1 MAVSQWN
8 ENMKNSKVLIL
19 KDNYNS
25 FEQYYLDK
33 LNECGID
40 AEFYYT
46 SSSMLRKVFTHY
58 ALPFESLWYGGWKN
72 NLDTYDCIIVFDSLH
87 SANLLK
93 YIRKKYRKRLIFWHW
108 NPIKRDKDISIWAET
123 KKMCEHWT
131 FNPSDAERY
140 EMNLN
145 NQFFFYQNQEDVSK
159 GESAFF
165 VGTDKG
171 RYEKIVAIS
180 DDLKGMGIAID
191 FHVISMNGNDTRKY
205 IEKTYME
212 YSDVMSH
219 IRKSKAVVEI
229 VQDGQNGLTARALE
243 AMFFETKLITNN
255 REIRNFNFYNDND
268 IFIIGEDNN
277 DRLDAFLHTPFQPIE
292 KKALYQYDANG
303 WLDNFMRRK

>member
-1 MAVSQWN
+1 MN
-8 ENMKNSKVLIL
+8 ILIL

-33 LNECGID
+33 LNECGVD
-40 AEFYYT
+40 AEFYYI
-46 SSSMLRKVFTHY
+46 SSSILRKVFTHY

-87 SANLLK
+87 SINLFK
-93 YIRKKYRKRLIFWHW
+93 YIRKRYRKRLIFWHW
-108 NPIKRDKDISIWAET
+108 NPIKKDKEISIWKET

-131 FNPSDAERY
+131 FNPSDVEKY
-140 EMNLN
+140 GMNLN
-145 NQFFFYQNQEDVSK
+145 NQFFFYQNQKDISK
-159 GESAFF
+159 EESAFF

-180 DDLKGMGIAID
+180 DDLKDRGISID
-191 FHVISMNGNDTRKY
+191 FHIVSMNCNDTRKY

-212 YSDVMSH
+212 YSEVMSH

-255 REIRNFNFYNDND
+255 REIRNFNFYNDNN
-268 IFIIGEDNN
+268 IFIIGEDNS
-277 DRLDAFLHTPFQPIE
+277 DRLDSFLHTPFQPIE
-292 KKALYQYDANG
+292 KEALYQYDANG
-303 WLDNFMRRK
+303 WLNNFMRRK

>member
-1 MAVSQWN
+1 MTVSQWD

-33 LNECGID
+33 LNESGID

-46 SSSMLRKVFTHY
+46 SSSVLRRAFTHY
-58 ALPFESLWYGGWKN
+58 ALPFESLWYGAWKN
-72 NLDTYDCIIVFDSLH
+72 NLDKYDYIIVFDSLH
-87 SANLLK
+87 SINLLK
-93 YIRKKYRKRLIFWHW
+93 YIRKRYRKRLIFWHW
-108 NPIKRDKDISIWAET
+108 NPIKKDKDISIWEET

-131 FNPSDAERY
+131 FNPSDAEKY
-140 EMNLN
+140 GMNLN
-145 NQFFFYQNQEDVSK
+145 NQFFFYQNQEDISK
-159 GESAFF
+159 EESAFF

-171 RYEKIVAIS
+171 RYKKIVAIS
-180 DDLKGMGIAID
+180 DDLTNMGIAID
-191 FHVISMNGNDTRKY
+191 FHIISMNCNDTRKY

-212 YSDVMSH
+212 YSEVMSH
-219 IRKSKAVVEI
+219 IRKSKVVVEI

-255 REIRNFNFYNDND
+255 REICNFNFYNDNN

-292 KKALYQYDANG
+292 KEVLYQYDANG

>member
-1 MAVSQWN
+1 MN
-8 ENMKNSKVLIL
+8 ILIL

-33 LNECGID
+33 LNECGVD

-93 YIRKKYRKRLIFWHW
+93 YIRKRYRKRLIFWHW
-108 NPIKRDKDISIWAET
+108 NPIKKDKDIAILEET
-123 KKMCEHWT
+123 NKICEHWT
-131 FNPSDAERY
+131 FNPNDAKKY
-140 EMNLN
+140 GMNLN

-159 GESAFF
+159 EETVFF

-180 DDLKGMGIAID
+180 DNLKNTGMAID
-191 FHVISMNGNDTRKY
+191 FHVISMDYNDTRKY
-205 IEKTYME
+205 VEKTYME
-212 YSDVMSH
+212 YDEVISH

-243 AMFFETKLITNN
+243 AMFFETKLITSNK
-255 REIRNFNFYNDND
+255 EIRNFNFYNSRN

-277 DRLDAFLHTPFQPIE
+277 DSLDTFLHMPFESIDR
-292 KKALYQYDANG
+292 KKLYPYDANG
-303 WLDNFMRRK
+303 WINNFMRRK

>member
-1 MAVSQWN
+1 MN
-8 ENMKNSKVLIL
+8 ILIL

-33 LNECGID
+33 LNECGVD

-93 YIRKKYRKRLIFWHW
+93 YIRKRYRKRLIFWHW
-108 NPIKRDKDISIWAET
+108 NPIKKDKDIAILEET
-123 KKMCEHWT
+123 NKICEHWT
-131 FNPSDAERY
+131 FNPNDAKKY
-140 EMNLN
+140 GMNLN

-159 GESAFF
+159 EEAVFF

-171 RYEKIVAIS
+171 RYEKIVTIS
-180 DDLKGMGIAID
+180 DNLKNTGMVID
-191 FHVISMNGNDTRKY
+191 FHVISMDYNDTRKY
-205 IEKTYME
+205 VEKTYME
-212 YSDVMSH
+212 YDEVISH

-243 AMFFETKLITNN
+243 AMFFETKLITSNK
-255 REIRNFNFYNDND
+255 EIRNFNFYNSRN

-277 DRLDAFLHTPFQPIE
+277 DSLDTFLHMPFESIDR
-292 KKALYQYDANG
+292 KKLYPYDANG
-303 WLDNFMRRK
+303 WINNFMRRK

>member
-46 SSSMLRKVFTHY
+46 SSSMLRKAFTHY

-108 NPIKRDKDISIWAET
+108 NPIKMDKDISIWAET

-131 FNPSDAERY
+131 FNPSDAEKY
-140 EMNLN
+140 GMNLN
-145 NQFFFYQNQEDVSK
+145 NQFFFYQNQEDISK
-159 GESAFF
+159 EESAFF

-180 DDLKGMGIAID
+180 DDLKDRGIAID
-191 FHVISMNGNDTRKY
+191 FHIVSMNCNDTRKY

-277 DRLDAFLHTPFQPIE
+277 DRLDVFLHTPFQPIE

>member
-46 SSSMLRKVFTHY
+46 SSSMLRKAFTHY

-72 NLDTYDCIIVFDSLH
+72 NLDTYDYIIVFDSLH

-108 NPIKRDKDISIWAET
+108 NPIKMDKDISIWAET

-131 FNPSDAERY
+131 FNPSDAEKY
-140 EMNLN
+140 GMNLN
-145 NQFFFYQNQEDVSK
+145 NQFFFYQNQEDISK
-159 GESAFF
+159 EESAFF

-180 DDLKGMGIAID
+180 DDLKDRGIAID
-191 FHVISMNGNDTRKY
+191 FHIVSMNCNDTRKY